1 MQEIIVKY
9 LLTDEEVERLQKIT
23 EEYKKQGLDL
33 SLEKQFESIMCCGS
47 KDDIDSKFKFHEWK
61 LGLREDFR

>member
-9 LLTDEEVERLQKIT
+9 LLTDEEMERLQKIT
-23 EEYKKQGLDL
+23 EGYNKQGLEL

-47 KDDIDSKFKFHEWK
+47 KNDIDSKFKFHEWK